1 MFVYLEPL
9 FKLVN
14 VCFVAFLIFVMVQ
27 DNEKFTSDKLQKE
40 HQSKEI
46 LKPKLTESTDK
57 LKEVL
62 ITKISFIGEK
72 SLEKH
77 FETFA
82 HTKSAESTFV
92 KSQSN
97 MMPVKMEKHFKT
109 KRNEIKPQN
118 KPFPKVFDVMNKSAE
133 LAEYRQ
139 LNAILY
145 KPIKQKTNSSQ
156 SRVTPLKFQNIQK
169 HLVKKEASL
178 SQIVKP
184 SLAEKPER
192 LNPKLGQEIVAMRP
206 IENVQKSHQIEN
218 ISKLKPV
225 SLEIIESSKPKEE
238 DIQLAASNLE
248 TLVAS
253 EGLSITFYWPNTQT
267 EREAVYRSLQHC
279 HGMTLGVFNSNMI
292 LFDQKNQRLNKTE
305 ISKISPMLRHIS
317 APATDFES
325 LALKQLREKQS
336 GPMVRIFP
344 KRFDAY
350 LIASLRQNS
359 NINKN
364 IKGRI
369 TANYSLDD
377 GKIVLKNWNLNGK
390 ALSGK
395 IELDVFSSQCG

>member
-62 ITKISFIGEK
+62 ITKIGFIGEK

-77 FETFA
+77 FETIP

-97 MMPVKMEKHFKT
+97 MMPVNMEKHFKT

-139 LNAILY
+139 LNAIPY
-145 KPIKQKTNSSQ
+145 KPIKQKKNSSQ

-192 LNPKLGQEIVAMRP
+192 LNPKLGQE
-206 IENVQKSHQIEN
+206 
-218 ISKLKPV
+218 
-225 SLEIIESSKPKEE
+225 
-238 DIQLAASNLE
+238 
-248 TLVAS
+248 T
-253 EGLSITFYWPNTQT
+253 
-267 EREAVYRSLQHC
+267 C
-279 HGMTLGVFNSNMI
+279 
-292 LFDQKNQRLNKTE
+292 QRY
-305 ISKISPMLRHIS
+305 PQ
-317 APATDFES
+317 A
-325 LALKQLREKQS
+325 Q
-336 GPMVRIFP
+336 
-344 KRFDAY
+344 
-350 LIASLRQNS
+350 
-359 NINKN
+359 
-364 IKGRI
+364 
-369 TANYSLDD
+369 
-377 GKIVLKNWNLNGK
+377 
-390 ALSGK
+390 K
-395 IELDVFSSQCG
+395 IEQSRSRIGTEPSC